1 MMDAKSAAHK
11 SDAPTASRCENPNL
25 RPPEPRRSRPPHR
38 ALSLSKGTA

>member
-25 RPPEPRRSRPPHR
+25 RPLSRFEAAR
-38 ALSLSKGTA
+38 LTAP

>member
-25 RPPEPRRSRPPHR
+25 RPLSPSTA
-38 ALSLSKGTA
+38 ALATAP